1 LIYSMTGFA
10 ALAEEAPGG
19 TLSGEVR
26 SVNHRYLDLTF
37 RLPEELRAIEPALR
51 EQFAA
56 RMTRGK
62 VECRIGF
69 QRSPAAAS
77 QLLIN
82 QALLD
87 QLAAVNA
94 RVRERLPEAAGLS
107 VGDVLRWP
115 GMLEADALPIEALR
129 DATLALLDRVLAE
142 FAQSRAREGEKLKA
156 LLLERV
162 QRMEALTARVRPKI
176 PQLVQAYQER
186 LGTRLREAAAT
197 ELDEDRLRQEL
208 VLFSARIDVEEELA
222 RLTTHLGEARRILDQ
237 GGAVGKRLDFLMQ
250 ELNRESN
257 TLASKSVDID
267 VSQAS
272 MELKVLIEQMRE
284 QVQNIE

>member
-1 LIYSMTGFA
+1 MTGFA
-10 ALAEEAPGG
+10 ALTEELPLG
-19 TLSGEVR
+19 TLSAEVR

-37 RLPEELRAIEPALR
+37 RLPDELRAFEPALR
-51 EQFAA
+51 EQFSA

-69 QRSPAAAS
+69 QKNPAAGLALQIHAPLLE
-77 QLLIN
+77 QLVD
-82 QALLD
+82 LD
-87 QLAAVNA
+87 L
-94 RVRERLPEAAGLS
+94 RVRERLPGAAPLTVS
-107 VGDVLRWP
+107 DVLRWP
-115 GMLEADALPIEALR
+115 GILGADALPLEELR
-129 DATLALLDRVLAE
+129 ERVQALLERVLQE
-142 FAQSRAREGEKLKA
+142 FAQSRAREGGKLKA

-162 QRMEALTARVRPKI
+162 ERMEALAARVKPKI

-186 LGTRLREAAAT
+186 LAARLRDAAA
-197 ELDEDRLRQEL
+197 EMDEDRLRQEL
-208 VLFSARIDVEEELA
+208 VLFSARVDVEEELS
-222 RLTTHLGEARRILDQ
+222 RLVTHLAEARRILAQ

-257 TLASKSVDID
+257 TLGSKSVDID
-267 VSQAS
+267 VSQAA

>member
-1 LIYSMTGFA
+1 MTGFA
-10 ALAEEAPGG
+10 ALTEELPLG
-19 TLSGEVR
+19 TLSAEIR

-37 RLPEELRAIEPALR
+37 RLPDELRTVEPALR

-69 QRSPAAAS
+69 QKNPTAGGSL
-77 QLLIN
+77 QVN
-82 QALLD
+82 EALLE
-87 QLAAVNA
+87 QLVALDLQI
-94 RVRERLPEAAGLS
+94 RERLPGAAPLS
-107 VGDVLRWP
+107 VNDVLRWP
-115 GMLEADALPIEALR
+115 GMLATDLLPLEEMR
-129 DATLALLDRVLAE
+129 GRTQALLERLLGE

-162 QRMEALTARVRPKI
+162 EKMEALAARVKPKI

-186 LGTRLREAAAT
+186 LATRLRDAAA
-197 ELDEDRLRQEL
+197 EMDEDRLRQEL
-208 VLFSARIDVEEELA
+208 VLFSAKVDVEEELG
-222 RLTTHLGEARRILDQ
+222 RLVTHLVEARRILSQ

-257 TLASKSVDID
+257 TLGSKSVDVD

-272 MELKVLIEQMRE
+272 MELKVLVEQMRE

>member
-1 LIYSMTGFA
+1 MTGFA
-10 ALAEEAPGG
+10 ALTEELPLG
-19 TLSGEVR
+19 TLSAEIR

-37 RLPEELRAIEPALR
+37 RLPDELRTVEPALR

-69 QRSPAAAS
+69 QKNPTAGGSLQVNEPLLE
-77 QLLIN
+77 QLV
-82 QALLD
+82 ALDL
-87 QLAAVNA
+87 QI
-94 RVRERLPEAAGLS
+94 RERLPGAAPLS
-107 VGDVLRWP
+107 VNDVLRWP
-115 GMLEADALPIEALR
+115 GMLATDLLPLEEMR
-129 DATLALLDRVLAE
+129 ERTQALLERLLGE

-162 QRMEALTARVRPKI
+162 EKMEALAARVKPKI

-186 LGTRLREAAAT
+186 LATRLRDAAA
-197 ELDEDRLRQEL
+197 EMDEDRLRQEL
-208 VLFSARIDVEEELA
+208 VLFSAKVDVEEELG
-222 RLTTHLGEARRILDQ
+222 RLVTHLVEARRILSQ

-257 TLASKSVDID
+257 TLGSKSVDVD

-272 MELKVLIEQMRE
+272 MELKVLVEQMRE

>member
-10 ALAEEAPGG
+10 ALTEELPLG
-19 TLSGEVR
+19 TLSAEIR

-37 RLPEELRAIEPALR
+37 RLPDELRAFEPALR

-69 QRSPAAAS
+69 QKNPTVGLSL
-77 QLLIN
+77 QIN
-82 QALLD
+82 DALLE
-87 QLAAVNA
+87 QLADLDL
-94 RVRERLPEAAGLS
+94 RVRERLPGAPPLS
-107 VGDVLRWP
+107 VNDVLRWP
-115 GMLEADALPIEALR
+115 GMLGAEALPLEELR
-129 DATLALLDRVLAE
+129 ERTQGLLERVLEE

-156 LLLERV
+156 LLLDRV
-162 QRMEALTARVRPKI
+162 EQMEVLTARVKPRI

-186 LGTRLREAAAT
+186 LATRLRDAAA
-197 ELDEDRLRQEL
+197 EMDEDRLRQEL
-208 VLFSARIDVEEELA
+208 VLFSARTDVEEELA
-222 RLTTHLGEARRILDQ
+222 RLTTHLGEARRVLKQ

-257 TLASKSVDID
+257 TLGSKSVDVE
-267 VSQAS
+267 VSQTS
-272 MELKVLIEQMRE
+272 MDLKVLVEQMRE

>member
-1 LIYSMTGFA
+1 MTGFA
-10 ALAEEAPGG
+10 ALTEELPLG
-19 TLSGEVR
+19 TLSAEIR

-37 RLPEELRAIEPALR
+37 RLPDELRTVEPALR

-69 QRSPAAAS
+69 QKNPTAGGSLQVNEPLLE
-77 QLLIN
+77 QLV
-82 QALLD
+82 ALDL
-87 QLAAVNA
+87 QI
-94 RVRERLPEAAGLS
+94 RERLPGAAPLS
-107 VGDVLRWP
+107 VNDVLRWP
-115 GMLEADALPIEALR
+115 GMLATDLLPLEEMR
-129 DATLALLDRVLAE
+129 GRTQALLERLLGE

-162 QRMEALTARVRPKI
+162 EKMEALAARVKPKI

-186 LGTRLREAAAT
+186 LATRLRDAAA
-197 ELDEDRLRQEL
+197 EMDEDRLRQEL
-208 VLFSARIDVEEELA
+208 VLFSAKVDVEEELG
-222 RLTTHLGEARRILDQ
+222 RLVTHLVEARRILSQ

-257 TLASKSVDID
+257 TLGSKSVDVD

-272 MELKVLIEQMRE
+272 MELKVLVEQMRE

>member
-1 LIYSMTGFA
+1 MIYSMTGFA
-10 ALAEEAPGG
+10 ALTEELPLG
-19 TLSGEVR
+19 TLSAEVR

-37 RLPEELRAIEPALR
+37 RLPDELRAFEPALR

-69 QRSPAAAS
+69 QKNPAVGLS
-77 QLLIN
+77 LQIN
-82 QALLD
+82 QALLE
-87 QLAAVNA
+87 QLADLDL
-94 RVRERLPEAAGLS
+94 RVRERLPGAPPLA
-107 VGDVLRWP
+107 VNDVLRWP
-115 GMLEADALPIEALR
+115 GMLGAEALPLEELR
-129 DATLALLDRVLAE
+129 ERTQGLLERVLEE

-156 LLLERV
+156 LLVDRV
-162 QRMEALTARVRPKI
+162 EQMETLTARVKPRI

-186 LGTRLREAAAT
+186 LATRLRDAAA
-197 ELDEDRLRQEL
+197 EMDDDRLRQEL
-208 VLFSARIDVEEELA
+208 VLFSARVDVEEELS
-222 RLTTHLGEARRILDQ
+222 RLVTHLGEARRILKQ

-257 TLASKSVDID
+257 TLGSKSVDVE

-272 MELKVLIEQMRE
+272 MDLKVLVEQMRE

>member
-1 LIYSMTGFA
+1 MTGFA
-10 ALAEEAPGG
+10 ALTEELPLG
-19 TLSGEVR
+19 TLSAEIR

-37 RLPEELRAIEPALR
+37 RLPDELRTVEPALR

-69 QRSPAAAS
+69 QKNPTAGGSLQVNEPLLE
-77 QLLIN
+77 QLG
-82 QALLD
+82 ALDL
-87 QLAAVNA
+87 QI
-94 RVRERLPEAAGLS
+94 RERLPGAAPLS
-107 VGDVLRWP
+107 VNDVLRWP
-115 GMLEADALPIEALR
+115 GMLATDLLPLEEMR
-129 DATLALLDRVLAE
+129 GRTQALLERLLGE

-162 QRMEALTARVRPKI
+162 EKMEALAARVKPKI

-186 LGTRLREAAAT
+186 LATRLRDAAA
-197 ELDEDRLRQEL
+197 EMDEDRLRQEL
-208 VLFSARIDVEEELA
+208 VLFSAKVDVEEELG
-222 RLTTHLGEARRILDQ
+222 RLVTHLVEARRILSQ

-257 TLASKSVDID
+257 TLGSKSVDVD

-272 MELKVLIEQMRE
+272 MELKVLVEQMRE

>member
-10 ALAEEAPGG
+10 ALTEELPLG
-19 TLSGEVR
+19 TLSAEVR

-37 RLPEELRAIEPALR
+37 RLPDELRAFEPALR
-51 EQFAA
+51 EQCAA

-69 QRSPAAAS
+69 QKNPAVGLS
-77 QLLIN
+77 LQINDGLLGQLV
-82 QALLD
+82 ALD
-87 QLAAVNA
+87 Q
-94 RVRERLPEAAGLS
+94 RVRERLSGAAPLTVS
-107 VGDVLRWP
+107 DVLRWP
-115 GMLEADALPIEALR
+115 GILGTDALPLEELR
-129 DATLALLDRVLAE
+129 DRTQGLLERVLKE
-142 FAQSRAREGEKLKA
+142 FAQSRGREGEKLKA
-156 LLLERV
+156 MLLERV
-162 QRMEALTARVRPKI
+162 ERMETLAARVKPKI

-186 LGTRLREAAAT
+186 LAARLRDAAA

-208 VLFSARIDVEEELA
+208 VLFSARVDVEEELS
-222 RLTTHLGEARRILDQ
+222 RLITHLAEARRILGQ

-257 TLASKSVDID
+257 TLGSKSVDID
-267 VSQAS
+267 VSQTS

>member
-1 LIYSMTGFA
+1 MTGFA
-10 ALAEEAPGG
+10 ALTEELPLG
-19 TLSGEVR
+19 TLSAEIR

-37 RLPEELRAIEPALR
+37 RLPDELRTVEPALR

-69 QRSPAAAS
+69 QKNPTAGGSLQVNEPLLE
-77 QLLIN
+77 QLV
-82 QALLD
+82 ALDL
-87 QLAAVNA
+87 QI
-94 RVRERLPEAAGLS
+94 RERLPGAAPLS
-107 VGDVLRWP
+107 VNDVLRWP
-115 GMLEADALPIEALR
+115 GMLGTDLLPLEEMR
-129 DATLALLDRVLAE
+129 ERTQALLERLLGE

-162 QRMEALTARVRPKI
+162 EKMEALAARVKPKI

-186 LGTRLREAAAT
+186 LATRLRDAAA
-197 ELDEDRLRQEL
+197 EMDEDRLRQEL
-208 VLFSARIDVEEELA
+208 VLFSAKVDVEEELG
-222 RLTTHLGEARRILDQ
+222 RLVTHLVEARRILSQ

-257 TLASKSVDID
+257 TLGSKSVDVD

-272 MELKVLIEQMRE
+272 MELKVLVEQMRE

>member
-1 LIYSMTGFA
+1 MIYSMTGFA
-10 ALAEEAPGG
+10 ALTEELPLG
-19 TLSGEVR
+19 TLSAEVR

-37 RLPEELRAIEPALR
+37 RLPDELRAFEPALR

-69 QRSPAAAS
+69 QKNPTVGLSL
-77 QLLIN
+77 QIN
-82 QALLD
+82 QALLE
-87 QLAAVNA
+87 QLADLDL
-94 RVRERLPEAAGLS
+94 RVRERLPGAPPLA
-107 VGDVLRWP
+107 VNDVLRWP
-115 GMLEADALPIEALR
+115 GMLGAEALPLEELR
-129 DATLALLDRVLAE
+129 ERTQGLLERVLEE

-156 LLLERV
+156 LLVDRV
-162 QRMEALTARVRPKI
+162 EQMETLTAHVKPRI

-186 LGTRLREAAAT
+186 LATRLRDAAA
-197 ELDEDRLRQEL
+197 ELDDDRLRQEL
-208 VLFSARIDVEEELA
+208 VLFSARVDVEEELA
-222 RLTTHLGEARRILDQ
+222 RLVTHLGEARRILKQ

-257 TLASKSVDID
+257 TLGSKSVDVE

-272 MELKVLIEQMRE
+272 MDLKVLVEQMRE